1 MKHHLAWGPRSLD
14 VRLSNC
20 MGIRLGMLAAGLALA
35 GTVVAVTPASAA
47 TAPMCTADNLYVVK
61 GRLEGAA
68 GSRFLTVRL
77 TNVGDD
83 ACSAGSA
90 TKAGFRDFEGALG
103 AKGELSGG
111 SGAVTLDPGET
122 AKTVVH
128 WTDPGPVPDEDCQEA
143 EATLVTLRVP
153 SLKHTWRLPLKAQV
167 CTAFEFSPDSTPLT
181 TGG

>member
-1 MKHHLAWGPRSLD
+1 MSPAILATG
-14 VRLSNC
+14 
-20 MGIRLGMLAAGLALA
+20 LGLA
-35 GTVVAVTPASAA
+35 GTAAAEPASGAA

-103 AKGELSGG
+103 AKGEVSGG
-111 SGAVTLDPGET
+111 SGAVTLDPGDT

-128 WTDPGPVPDEDCQEA
+128 WTDPTGAGRGLPGGGGDPGHPPRTEPQAHLGAAAEGPG
-143 EATLVTLRVP
+143 LHGLRASAP
-153 SLKHTWRLPLKAQV
+153 
-167 CTAFEFSPDSTPLT
+167 TPLRSPPLVEDSRQARHET
-181 TGG
+181 PRDDR

>member
-1 MKHHLAWGPRSLD
+1 
-14 VRLSNC
+14 
-20 MGIRLGMLAAGLALA
+20 
-35 GTVVAVTPASAA
+35 
-47 TAPMCTADNLYVVK
+47 MCTSDNLYVVK

-122 AKTVVH
+122 AKTVIH
-128 WTDPGPVPDEDCQEA
+128 WTDPGPVPAEDCQEA
-143 EATLVTLRVP
+143 AATLVTLRVP

-167 CTAFEFSPDSTPLT
+167 CTAFEFRPDSEPLST
-181 TGG
+181 